1 MNMDNDIF
9 KLDSVKKYNDFYGIE
24 TFNPLISVV
33 DFSKCSNKN
42 VKLPAR
48 FLYGL
53 YAIFLKD
60 VKCGDI
66 HYGKQMYDYQEGTL
80 VFFAPGQLVSFE
92 YKEPPKDEDKP
103 HQCYGLLFHRDLL
116 SRLPLARS
124 IDSYSFFS
132 YQSNEAL
139 HLSLDERRVIMDC
152 IKNINEELH
161 SEQDPHSRQLIVSNI
176 ELLLNYCDR
185 FYDRQFS
192 VRKKINDDILVKLE
206 YLLDDYFRSDKVKE
220 HGLPTVSYFAD
231 QLHLSPN
238 YFGDLVKKNTSESPQ
253 KFIQSKLLEV
263 AKEKVLDTSKSLVQV
278 SYELGFDYSQHF
290 SRWFKKSLGC
300 TPREYR
306 KVN

>member
-1 MNMDNDIF
+1 MDNEIY
-9 KLDSVKKYNDFYGIE
+9 KLDSVKKYNDLYGIE
-24 TFNPLISVV
+24 TLNPLISVV
-33 DFSKCSNKN
+33 DFSKFNAVKA
-42 VKLPAR
+42 KLPTR
-48 FLYGL
+48 FLYEL
-53 YAIFLKD
+53 YAVFLKD
-60 VKCGDI
+60 VRCGDI
-66 HYGKQMYDYQEGTL
+66 HYGRQLYDYQEGTL
-80 VFFAPGQLVSFE
+80 VFFAPGQLVSFD
-92 YKEPPKDEDKP
+92 YSKLPQEDKP
-103 HQCYGLLFHRDLL
+103 HPCYGLLFHRDLL
-116 SRLPLARS
+116 SRLSLARS

-139 HLSLDERRVIMDC
+139 HLSLDERRVIIDC
-152 IKNINEELH
+152 IENIREEIH
-161 SEQDPHSRQLIVSNI
+161 HKQDVHSRRLIVSNI

-192 VRKKINDDILVKLE
+192 VRKKVNTDVLVKLE
-206 YLLDDYFRSDKVKE
+206 FLLDDYFRTDKVKE

-253 KFIQSKLLEV
+253 KFIQNKLVEV
-263 AKEKVLDTSKSLVQV
+263 AKERVLDTSKTLVQV

-306 KVN
+306 KVT